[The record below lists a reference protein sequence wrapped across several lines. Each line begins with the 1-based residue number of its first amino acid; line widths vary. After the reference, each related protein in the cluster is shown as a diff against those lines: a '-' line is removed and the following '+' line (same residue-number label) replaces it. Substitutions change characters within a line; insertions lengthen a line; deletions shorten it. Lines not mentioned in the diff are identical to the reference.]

1 MVHQLFSELGPS
13 LKNVGEQQ
21 NIWAIE
27 GVANY
32 MESMQDFGRFVTV
45 GGFESQRLQYAR
57 YHFFVN
63 QFYVPIEQLVLLDRT
78 QLARHPNIVPM
89 YAQFSGLTHF

>member
-1 MVHQLFSELGPS
+1 
-13 LKNVGEQQ
+13 
-21 NIWAIE
+21 
-27 GVANY
+27 

-63 QFYVPIEQLVLLDRT
+63 QFYVPTEQLSCWIAQT
-78 QLARHPNIVPM
+78 ARHPNIVPM
-89 YAQFSGLTHF
+89 YAQFSGSLTF